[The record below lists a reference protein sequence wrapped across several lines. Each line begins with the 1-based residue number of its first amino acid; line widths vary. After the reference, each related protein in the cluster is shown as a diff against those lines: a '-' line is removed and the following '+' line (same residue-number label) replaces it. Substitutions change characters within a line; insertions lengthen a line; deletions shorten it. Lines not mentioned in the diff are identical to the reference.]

1 MNENRIFSEVY
12 GVLIALGNQFISC
25 IPYNLIQTIMN
36 SRHKNYVCKY
46 DINKPLNEQKIS
58 KGALNIIAKL
68 HLDYWCNSHKER
80 KELYAILQ
88 ENEKKA
94 NDQLLK
100 NMFKKL

>member
-12 GVLIALGNQFISC
+12 GVLVALGNQFTSR
-25 IPYNLIQTIMN
+25 IPYNLIKAIMN
-36 SRHKNYVCKY
+36 SRDKNYECKY

-58 KGALNIIAKL
+58 KEALNIIAKL
-68 HLDYWCNSHKER
+68 HLDYWCNSPKER
-80 KELYAILQ
+80 EDLYAMLQ
-88 ENEKKA
+88 ENEKKV

>member
-12 GVLIALGNQFISC
+12 GVLVALDSQFISC
-25 IPYNLIQTIMN
+25 IPYNLIKTIMN
-36 SRHKNYVCKY
+36 SRDKNYVCKY
-46 DINKPLNEQKIS
+46 DINKPLSEQKIS
-58 KGALNIIAKL
+58 KEALNIIAKL
-68 HLDYWCNSHKER
+68 HLDYWCNSQKER
-80 KELYAILQ
+80 EELYEMLR